1 MLDGEITD
9 ISRCKE
15 VQICVQ
21 LLNVTLILL
30 LIAYKI
36 SKNNSLLNDLKDNL
50 MENFYRIKDTGCGVL
65 NHKDEKYNIFGPLNL
80 IDKILDIGKSG
91 LQINRYKG
99 LGEMNPDQL
108 WETTLDENE
117 RSLLSVKISDVNEA
131 ETAFSDLMGGETE
144 ARKKFIVERSLKV
157 ANLDI

>member
-1 MLDGEITD
+1 MRNLKDKTIGQEIAKYLQKRLNLISNISQKNWKVSYLDESILFERTIRGFTEKYIID
-9 ISRCKE
+9 E
-15 VQICVQ
+15 NFV
-21 LLNVTLILL
+21 VTPE
-30 LIAYKI
+30 AKA
-36 SKNNSLLNDLKDNL
+36 LNDLKDNL

-108 WETTLDENE
+108 WETTLDQNE
-117 RSLLSVKISDVNEA
+117 RIYYLLKLRDRCS
-131 ETAFSDLMGGETE
+131 
-144 ARKKFIVERSLKV
+144 
-157 ANLDI
+157 